1 VNLMGA
7 DIVCY
12 CPPLDNAAQITALTI
27 SSMMLE
33 LVTLIADFKAR
44 KA

>member
-1 VNLMGA
+1 MGA

-12 CPPLDNAAQITALTI
+12 APPLDNPSQITALTI

-33 LVTLIADFKAR
+33 LVTLMADFKTRQA
-44 KA
+44 